1 VQDKYNVMEKKMKKI
16 SVLVLTLFL
25 IAIVSPA
32 FSTEALKKNLIP
44 EEAKWV
50 VHIDVE
56 KFAQTHLKKVLLEKS
71 HFPLEREIFGIEKTA
86 NINFFE
92 DIVAVTFIGMI
103 NGDEPVIAFSGN
115 LNKDHLLGLLK
126 KEEHEEIQ
134 HGQFLIYNWGNNEYG
149 AFISDRLLVISE
161 NRHDLEKVLDTF
173 AGKAKS
179 ISGTLDSKLKSVSP
193 HAFIFAAADNISE
206 MVKDEDD
213 FPSQILQKT
222 ESLFFAASEQGNTLK
237 LVLNLQTD
245 SPTTAKNLVDMAQ
258 GLKAFLAMSDK
269 VDPEW
274 DLLKNMNISI
284 KGNAVLVESE
294 SSPEGLLKVLLGMKF

>member
-1 VQDKYNVMEKKMKKI
+1 MEEKMKKI

-25 IAIVSPA
+25 IAVISPV
-32 FSTEALKKNLIP
+32 FSTEALKKNLVP

-56 KFAQTHLKKVLLEKS
+56 KFSQTQFKKALLEKS
-71 HFPLEREIFGIEKTA
+71 QYPMEREIFGIEKAA

-92 DIVAVTFIGMI
+92 DITAVTIIGMI
-103 NGDEPVIAFSGN
+103 NDDEPVIAFSGN

-126 KEEHEEIQ
+126 EEEPEEIQ
-134 HGQFLIYNWGNNEYG
+134 RGQFLIYNWGRNEYG
-149 AFISDRLLVISE
+149 TFIDDRLMLISG
-161 NRHDLEKVLDTF
+161 NRYGLEKVLDTF

-222 ESLFFAASEQGNTLK
+222 KSLLFTASEQDNTLK
-237 LVLNLQTD
+237 LVLSLQTD
-245 SPTTAKNLVDMAQ
+245 SPATAKNLVDMAQ

-269 VDPEW
+269 VNPEW
-274 DLLKNMNISI
+274 DVLKNLKIGM
-284 KGNAVLVESE
+284 KGNTVLVESE
-294 SSPEGLLKVLLGMKF
+294 SSSEGFLKVLMGMKF

>member
-1 VQDKYNVMEKKMKKI
+1 MEEKMKKF
-16 SVLVLTLFL
+16 SVLVLSLFL
-25 IAIVSPA
+25 IAVISPV
-32 FSTEALKKNLIP
+32 FSTEGLKKNLVP

-56 KFAQTHLKKVLLEKS
+56 KFARTQFKEVLMKKS
-71 HFPLEREIFGIEKTA
+71 HYPLEREIFGIEKAA

-92 DIVAVTFIGMI
+92 DITAVTIIGMI
-103 NGDEPVIAFSGN
+103 NDDEPVIAFSGN

-126 KEEHEEIQ
+126 EEKHEEIQ
-134 HGQFLIYNWGNNEYG
+134 RGQFLIYKWGGNDYGTFINN
-149 AFISDRLLVISE
+149 RLLLISE
-161 NRHDLEKVLDTF
+161 NKYSLEKVLDTF

-193 HAFIFAAADNISE
+193 HTFIFAAANNISE

-213 FPSQILQKT
+213 FPSLILQKT
-222 ESLFFAASEQGNTLK
+222 ESLFFTASEQDNTLK

-245 SPTTAKNLVDMAQ
+245 SPATAKNLVDMAQ

-269 VDPEW
+269 VNPEW
-274 DLLKNMNISI
+274 DVLKNLKIGI
-284 KGNAVLVESE
+284 KGDTVLVASE
-294 SSPEGLLKVLLGMKF
+294 SSSEGLIKVLMGMKF

>member
-1 VQDKYNVMEKKMKKI
+1 MKKI

-44 EEAKWV
+44 EDAKWV

-56 KFAQTHLKKVLLEKS
+56 KFAKTQLKEVFMEKS
-71 HFPLEREIFGIEKTA
+71 HFPLEREILGIEKTA

-92 DIVAVTFIGMI
+92 DITAVTIIGMI
-103 NGDEPVIAFSGN
+103 KDEEPIIAFSGN

-126 KEEHEEIQ
+126 KEEPEEIQ
-134 HGQFLIYNWGNNEYG
+134 HGQFLIYSWGSDDCG
-149 AFISDRLLVISE
+149 TFINDRLLLISE

-193 HAFIFAAADNISE
+193 HAFIFVAAENISE
-206 MVKDEDD
+206 MVEDEDD

-222 ESLFFAASEQGNTLK
+222 ESLFFAASEQDNTLK

-245 SPTTAKNLVDMAQ
+245 SPATAKNLVDMAQ

-274 DLLKNMNISI
+274 DLLKNMKIGI

-294 SSPEGLLKVLLGMKF
+294 SSPEALLKVLMGMKF

>member
-1 VQDKYNVMEKKMKKI
+1 MKKI
-16 SVLVLTLFL
+16 SALVLTLIL
-25 IAIVSPA
+25 IAAVSPA
-32 FSTEALKKNLIP
+32 FSTKALKKNLVP

-56 KFAQTHLKKVLLEKS
+56 KFAQTQFKEVLMEKS
-71 HFPLEREIFGIEKTA
+71 HFPLGREILGIEKTA

-92 DIVAVTFIGMI
+92 DIAAVTIIGMI
-103 NGDEPVIAFSGN
+103 NDEEPVIAFSGN

-126 KEEHEEIQ
+126 EEEPEEIQ
-134 HGQFLIYNWGNNEYG
+134 RGKFLIYNWGSNEYG
-149 AFISDRLLVISE
+149 TFINDRLLLISE
-161 NRHDLEKVLDTF
+161 NRYGLEKVLDTF

-213 FPSQILQKT
+213 FPSHILQKT
-222 ESLFFAASEQGNTLK
+222 ESLFFMASEQDSILK

-245 SPTTAKNLVDMAQ
+245 SPATAKNLVDMAQ
-258 GLKAFLAMSDK
+258 GLKAFLAMSDE

-274 DLLKNMNISI
+274 DLLKNLKIGI
-284 KGNAVLVESE
+284 KGNMVLVESE
-294 SSPEGLLKVLLGMKF
+294 SSSENLLKVLMGMKF